1 MNIQELETEEIT
13 RLIDELKNELKIRI
27 EKEKDKFLDE
37 IRDKA
42 DFFGVSV
49 EDLIVEASEP
59 KKRKTGKIKPKYQN
73 PDNQAETWT
82 GRGHKPKWIV
92 TQLENGKQLE
102 DMLIS

>member
-49 EDLIVEASEP
+49 EDLIVEACEP

-92 TQLENGKQLE
+92 AQLESGKTLE
-102 DMLIS
+102 DMLI